1 MPRTAQKQ
9 SYSDNTPADTI
20 QEYYRRTLAIPLL
33 DCITSELDTRFSAI
47 CNKVSKVLFLVP
59 SIVVKDEFNSDVN
72 YITGIYEDDLIDKY
86 LVDKELGL

>member
-59 SIVVKDEFNSDVN
+59 SIVVKDELNGPYVDQ
-72 YITGIYEDDLIDKY
+72 LIGVQI
-86 LVDKELGL
+86 LLHRH